1 MKASE
6 SSELPG
12 RGRVLLTAWE
22 MITAA
27 ALFES
32 RDGRRVINDP
42 PCNVREG
49 GEERSRDPSDLS
61 EEMEGTGGGRGKLT
75 HYSDGAAASA
85 IAMRATSRKKFVS
98 FSLFFAFIFA

>member
-42 PCNVREG
+42 PCNVRGG
-49 GEERSRDPSDLS
+49 GEESGP
-61 EEMEGTGGGRGKLT
+61 
-75 HYSDGAAASA
+75 
-85 IAMRATSRKKFVS
+85 F
-98 FSLFFAFIFA
+98 

>member
-12 RGRVLLTAWE
+12 RGRRVLLTAWE

-42 PCNVREG
+42 PCNVRGG
-49 GEERSRDPSDLS
+49 GEESR
-61 EEMEGTGGGRGKLT
+61 
-75 HYSDGAAASA
+75 
-85 IAMRATSRKKFVS
+85 
-98 FSLFFAFIFA
+98 LF